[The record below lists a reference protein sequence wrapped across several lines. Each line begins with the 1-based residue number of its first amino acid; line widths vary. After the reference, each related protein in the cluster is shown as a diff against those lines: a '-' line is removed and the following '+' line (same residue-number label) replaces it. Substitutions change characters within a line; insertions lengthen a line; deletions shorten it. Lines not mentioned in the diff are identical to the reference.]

1 MDLQREQLNSK
12 SSSLQSSNKAAGC
25 TIESHRSLTSVA
37 TAPPDTRGRQIDYDF
52 ADRRE
57 PGTSRSLMTNLEVAE
72 VPSEADLLKEESL
85 LDKVERLSSEV
96 ESGLADLLGDSASQD
111 GQSPQSQH
119 GLDLLNK

>member
-1 MDLQREQLNSK
+1 
-12 SSSLQSSNKAAGC
+12 
-25 TIESHRSLTSVA
+25 
-37 TAPPDTRGRQIDYDF
+37 
-52 ADRRE
+52 
-57 PGTSRSLMTNLEVAE
+57 MTNLEVAE